1 MINFPYLRQTMRSN
15 LRLWIPFTL
24 ICCVFLVVMCGVFTP
39 TNITTLSGMA
49 DGTFAGNLLSGGTLI
64 AFMSNFYYAVM
75 AIIFPMLYSIA
86 VGNGLIAAKIDN
98 GSMAGYLATPVS
110 RTKIV
115 CSSAVYL
122 IGSLAAMWIVIS
134 LVGIG
139 AAQLFQPDALDVPS
153 FLIINLG
160 AFFYH
165 FAISSI
171 CFFASCVFD
180 SSGTSLLVGG
190 GIPLLFFVV
199 NLLRKLSD
207 SLDVLK
213 YFTLNTLFDTAAILQ
228 GEGYGADFAVLAV
241 IGILFYSAGI
251 LLFRKRD
258 LPL

>member
-98 GSMAGYLATPVS
+98 GS
-110 RTKIV
+110 
-115 CSSAVYL
+115 
-122 IGSLAAMWIVIS
+122 
-134 LVGIG
+134 
-139 AAQLFQPDALDVPS
+139 
-153 FLIINLG
+153 
-160 AFFYH
+160 
-165 FAISSI
+165 ISSI

-180 SSGTSLLVGG
+180 SSSTSLLVGG

-228 GEGYGADFAVLAV
+228 GEGYGADFAVLAM
-241 IGILFYSAGI
+241 IGALLYTAGI